1 MQRLTRLVGNILTV
15 NEWMFTRVFG
25 NAQTLSWTS
34 GEAICAVYI
43 YEKENYQK
51 TRGQNSKF

>member
-1 MQRLTRLVGNILTV
+1 LDVRRPMGI
-15 NEWMFTRVFG
+15 RVFG
-25 NAQTLSWTS
+25 NEQTLSWTS